1 MDSGRWSVD
10 HTATQTLESRAE
22 PPAKSGDTKVLMN
35 IRLLPIVAV
44 ALAVGA
50 PVAAQESRTKV
61 HSHESVTAEVHAA
74 VREAQAT
81 IREVIRDVEVDVR
94 SIERDVLRHSVQVR
108 VSPRAGWAAKS
119 WAESQESRRGP
130 EQTERISKTFKV
142 GPNGTLDLSNISGD
156 IVINEGGGDTIS
168 VEAVKRARGSDTK
181 EQFARTKVSMVER
194 GGRVEVMTDYTREG
208 CTEGRRGN
216 CNSASVDY
224 TVTAPADTSM
234 NLRSVS
240 GDIGITNIRGELRA
254 ESVSGNVTAQ
264 GATGATVLKS
274 VSGDVEVSAVATQ
287 TELRMESVSGD
298 VKVHGAKIRSLAAE
312 TVSGDLDLGDIVT
325 DRVTGKSVSGSVSL
339 LGHGVQGRAVHPVL
353 ALGRHPPLRA
363 RRRRLRAGRQDLQR
377 ERPLGFAA
385 HGRRPRTRGGEDVT
399 RPRPARDLR
408 RRRSAPLAEQLLGEH
423 RRGEGRDGGPKK

>member
-1 MDSGRWSVD
+1 
-10 HTATQTLESRAE
+10 
-22 PPAKSGDTKVLMN
+22 MN

-44 ALAVGA
+44 ALAVAA

-74 VREAQAT
+74 MRDAQAT

-94 SIERDVLRHSVQVR
+94 SIEREVVRHSVQVR
-108 VSPRAGWAAKS
+108 VSPKAGWAAKS

-142 GPNGTLDLSNISGD
+142 GPNGTLDLSNVSGD

-168 VEAVKRARGSDTK
+168 VEAVKHARGTDTK

-224 TVTAPADTSM
+224 TVTAPAGTAM

-240 GDIGITNIRGELRA
+240 GDIRITNIRGELRA
-254 ESVSGNVTAQ
+254 ESVSGDVTAQ
-264 GATGATVLKS
+264 GATGATLLKS
-274 VSGDVEVSAVATQ
+274 VSGDVDVSAVATQ

-325 DRVTGKSVSGSVSL
+325 DRVTGKSVSGSVTYS
-339 LGHGVQGRAVHPVL
+339 GTVS
-353 ALGRHPPLRA
+353 
-363 RRRRLRAGRQDLQR
+363 
-377 ERPLGFAA
+377 
-385 HGRRPRTRGGEDVT
+385 RGGRYILSSHSGDIHLYV
-399 RPRPARDLR
+399 PADAGFELDAKTFSGNVRSDL
-408 RRRSAPLAEQLLGEH
+408 PLTV
-423 RRGEGRDGGPKK
+423 GGPGREAVKTSRDRGLRGTYGDAGALLSLSSFSGNIVVAKAGTGPAPKK